1 MGDEIRGMPAAYW
14 MERFAR
20 AEVGEI
26 VGLAF
31 HFMALEADE
40 RAERTAYQRERRKA
54 MRTGRVPKPPRPLT
68 SAELPADYANY
79 QRVRH
84 MMRLAERIGA

>member
-1 MGDEIRGMPAAYW
+1 METEIKGKPIAYW

-26 VGLAF
+26 GGIAF

-40 RAERTAYQRERRKA
+40 RAEKAAYQRERRKA
-54 MRTGRVPKPPRPLT
+54 MRTERPRKPPRPVTL
-68 SAELPADYANY
+68 AELPADYAND